1 MKINTAD
8 LRLAI
13 SKTQMLSKI
22 QQSENNKAFT
32 NLYNEV
38 VENKK
43 NIEKEQNTV
52 NKSKESYKSKMDNES
67 SKRNRDF
74 NKKRKKRKKRKSDG
88 NTKNEA
94 KLNYLGSKLDVR
106 I

>member
-13 SKTQMLSKI
+13 TKTQMLSKV
-22 QQSENNKAFT
+22 QQSENNKEFT

-38 VENKK
+38 LENKK
-43 NIEKEQNTV
+43 NIEKEQKTI
-52 NKSKESYKSKMDNES
+52 NKSKETYKSKMDND
-67 SKRNRDF
+67 R
-74 NKKRKKRKKRKSDG
+74 NKKNHDSNNEREKSKKENNKKNDIRK
-88 NTKNEA
+88 
-94 KLNYLGSKLDVR
+94 NYLGSKFDVR

>member
-13 SKTQMLSKI
+13 SKTQMLSKV

-38 VENKK
+38 LENKK
-43 NIEKEQNTV
+43 NIEKEQKTI
-52 NKSKESYKSKMDNES
+52 NKSKETYKSKMDND
-67 SKRNRDF
+67 RNKKNQDF
-74 NKKRKKRKKRKSDG
+74 NNEREKSKSEDNKETDKKK
-88 NTKNEA
+88 
-94 KLNYLGSKLDVR
+94 NYLGSRFDVR

>member
-1 MKINTAD
+1 MDINTAD

-38 VENKK
+38 VEDKK

-52 NKSKESYKSKMDNES
+52 NKSKEAYKSKMDNES

-74 NKKRKKRKKRKSDG
+74 NKKRQKRKSDG

>member
-32 NLYNEV
+32 NLYNEIL
-38 VENKK
+38 ENKK
-43 NIEKEQNTV
+43 NIEKEQKTI
-52 NKSKESYKSKMDNES
+52 NKSKETYKSKMDND
-67 SKRNRDF
+67 RNKKNQDF
-74 NKKRKKRKKRKSDG
+74 NNKSKKRKNEDNKDNDIKK
-88 NTKNEA
+88 
-94 KLNYLGSKLDVR
+94 NYLGSRFDVR

>member
-13 SKTQMLSKI
+13 SKTQMLSKV

-38 VENKK
+38 LENKK
-43 NIEKEQNTV
+43 NIEKEQKTI
-52 NKSKESYKSKMDNES
+52 NKSKEPYKSKMDNDRNKKNQDFNNEREKREGGDN
-67 SKRNRDF
+67 KRNDI
-74 NKKRKKRKKRKSDG
+74 KM
-88 NTKNEA
+88 
-94 KLNYLGSKLDVR
+94 NYLGSRFDVR